1 MCCTSYC
8 VFLLPQTSAKE
19 TNHTKGAATLEA
31 VAICSFHVSCRAGR
45 PSYSRACHKYTRPG
59 LLSLSRRNRGRSCRS
74 SQQPRVHPRSLG
86 RPKANFLS
94 RSAAVAPE
102 QASHPLPLPWYLSI
116 ACADICLDSP
126 PLPSLDHV
134 WSCLATPALSASGL
148 SVLPHLDSFFDWFV
162 FHLLISLAICVS
174 PISLLL
180 QH

>member
-45 PSYSRACHKYTRPG
+45 PSHSRACHKYTRPG

-102 QASHPLPLPWYLSI
+102 QASHPLPLPTLI
-116 ACADICLDSP
+116 
-126 PLPSLDHV
+126 H
-134 WSCLATPALSASGL
+134 
-148 SVLPHLDSFFDWFV
+148 FFDWLV

-174 PISLLL
+174 LISLLL